1 MGERLKGRVA
11 IVTGSGRGVG
21 RCIAIALAQEG
32 AKVVVNDPGVNV
44 DGTGFDQGP
53 ADQVVQE
60 IRSLGGEAVP
70 NYEAVGTMQAGE
82 SLVRTAL
89 DNFGRIDILV
99 NCAGILRDRMI
110 FNMTEEEWDAVIQV
124 HLKGTFAC
132 TRAVAPIFRQQR
144 YGRIV
149 NITSGALLGN
159 SGQANYAAA
168 KGGIIGFTRVVARD
182 LGRYGVTC
190 NAVGPM
196 ADTRMTATIPDISR
210 LTGMLSAGG
219 VIQSFA
225 GIAAAGRL
233 LAHIVPREPENV
245 APIVVYLCT
254 DAAWNI
260 NGQVFIVAGGG
271 MIGLSCP
278 ETPINTISKGDKW
291 TLEELS
297 VLVPTVLMADI
308 PNPAPPPPD
317 LEIPGRTKAG

>member
-1 MGERLKGRVA
+1 MGRLDGKVA
-11 IVTGSGRGVG
+11 IVTGSGRGIG

-32 AKVVVNDPGVNV
+32 AKVVVNDPGVNP

-82 SLVRTAL
+82 SLVKTAL

-144 YGRIV
+144 YGRIINV
-149 NITSGALLGN
+149 TSVTGLIGN
-159 SGQANYAAA
+159 SGQANYGAA
-168 KGGIIGFTRVVARD
+168 KGGIVGFTRVVARD

-190 NAVGPM
+190 NCIAPI
-196 ADTRMTATIPDISR
+196 ADTRLTASVPERAAAVRTQR
-210 LTGMLSAGG
+210 
-219 VIQSFA
+219 
-225 GIAAAGRL
+225 GIAMGTGLGWPYGMAAPLHMRD
-233 LAHIVPREPENV
+233 PEYIGPMV
-245 APIVVYLCT
+245 AYLCT
-254 DAAWNI
+254 DEAWNI
-260 NGQVFIVAGGG
+260 NGQVIAISGGFISVLRPPVPYRLLWKPGR
-271 MIGLSCP
+271 
-278 ETPINTISKGDKW
+278 W
-291 TLEELS
+291 TLEELEEH
-297 VLVPTVLMADI
+297 VPLMMADI
-308 PNPAPPPPD
+308 PNPAPPAED
-317 LEIPGRTKAG
+317 IEVPGRPKVETA